1 MRITSELIPISSEII
16 GINSLFD
23 FSVRK
28 HEKTGSFLPPQKWP
42 FLAFLGQNSFPIYG
56 NNFGSYAYFFRNLSF
71 DKKEIL
77 TYFYKRKYN
86 SNELLISSPRAYVH
100 TRKENFSFL
109 GFADFLRCRREKKK
123 KLREKEKEPC
133 RSMTLEPYSRSRANS
148 HLKPLPFWC
157 S

>member
-1 MRITSELIPISSEII
+1 MPISSEVIAI
-16 GINSLFD
+16 LSEVMPLNS
-23 FSVRK
+23 
-28 HEKTGSFLPPQKWP
+28 E
-42 FLAFLGQNSFPIYG
+42 
-56 NNFGSYAYFFRNLSF
+56 NFGRKGCFFRNLSF

>member
-1 MRITSELIPISSEII
+1 MLTEEIGITSEVIAILSEVISLNSE
-16 GINSLFD
+16 
-23 FSVRK
+23 
-28 HEKTGSFLPPQKWP
+28 
-42 FLAFLGQNSFPIYG
+42 
-56 NNFGSYAYFFRNLSF
+56 NFGRKGYFFRNLSF

-100 TRKENFSFL
+100 TREENFSFL

-133 RSMTLEPYSRSRANS
+133 RNSDMTHNVKNAADLR
-148 HLKPLPFWC
+148 HTLKKAKPVC
-157 S
+157 RR

>member
-1 MRITSELIPISSEII
+1 MPISSEVIAI
-16 GINSLFD
+16 LSEVMPLNS
-23 FSVRK
+23 
-28 HEKTGSFLPPQKWP
+28 E
-42 FLAFLGQNSFPIYG
+42 
-56 NNFGSYAYFFRNLSF
+56 NFGRKGCFFRNLSF

-123 KLREKEKEPC
+123 KLREKEKEP
-133 RSMTLEPYSRSRANS
+133 RR
-148 HLKPLPFWC
+148 
-157 S
+157 